1 MLLQNYVISVRAWTK
16 TYKKE
21 ITLFIVIALMMSCV
35 FGLGYL
41 WGRDASSPPIVIETH
56 TPQPAQSN

>member
-1 MLLQNYVISVRAWTK
+1 MFLQHHIVRVRIWIG

-21 ITLFIVIALMMSCV
+21 IALFISVALMMSCV

-41 WGRDASSPPIVIETH
+41 WGRDASSPPIVIEKN
-56 TPQPAQSN
+56 SN

>member
-1 MLLQNYVISVRAWTK
+1 MRLPGYFAKAREWVQKYRR
-16 TYKKE
+16 E
-21 ITLFIVIALMMSCV
+21 IALFIVVALMMSCV

-56 TPQPAQSN
+56 AP

>member
-1 MLLQNYVISVRAWTK
+1 MFLQDYIIRIRAWIG

-21 ITLFIVIALMMSCV
+21 VALFVVVALMMSCV

-56 TPQPAQSN
+56 RN